1 MTTQTKSTTEA
12 EATANRIRDL
22 NEQVL
27 EVGRNAGVSFL
38 DVYEK
43 SVKTFADY
51 QDQVGDSSRVELG
64 SPPSLTPRPS
74 SRARSL
80 RPMRQARA
88 TSSSS
93 NGRSTS

>member
-1 MTTQTKSTTEA
+1 MTTQTKSTIDA

-38 DVYEK
+38 DAYEK

-51 QDQVGDSSRVELG
+51 QDKVGDSTRVEWLATVVHAQAKFTREV
-64 SPPSLTPRPS
+64 SEAYTTS
-74 SRARSL
+74 ARDL
-80 RPMRQARA
+80 L
-88 TSSSS
+88 
-93 NGRSTS
+93 NK